1 MDTIT
6 AKEIGRAV
14 SAYFK
19 QNHIT
24 QQEAADRL
32 GASSKQIIANQL
44 NGRKFGKITAKKY
57 AEQFGFNE
65 DFLLF
70 GTGELLDN
78 RAKKSDREAE
88 LLQIIRSQQETIRNL
103 SMPPVDA

>member
-6 AKEIGRAV
+6 TKEIGRAV

-19 QNHIT
+19 QMHI
-24 QQEAADRL
+24 
-32 GASSKQIIANQL
+32 KQIIANQL
-44 NGRKFGKITAKKY
+44 NGRRFGKITAKKY
-57 AEQFGFNE
+57 AEEFGFNE
-65 DFLLF
+65 EFLLF
-70 GTGELLDN
+70 GTGDLLDN
-78 RAKKSDREAE
+78 QAKKSDREAE